1 MDIIAYALSK
11 KHTNKKI
18 DETVL
23 LLSDLPEKV
32 EALDQVTEDAKS
44 VLANYP
50 ILLEDG
56 EAEEHYVLENTDI
69 DTTLSVAGKAADAKV
84 VGDQIAAICAA
95 LRKLGVNI

>member
-11 KHTNKKI
+11 KYTNKKI
-18 DETVL
+18 DETVP

-32 EALDQVTEDAKS
+32 EALDQATEDAKS

-50 ILLEDG
+50 ILQEG
-56 EAEEHYVLENTDI
+56 ETEEHYVLEDTDI

>member
-1 MDIIAYALSK
+1 VDVITYALSK
-11 KHTNKKI
+11 KYTNKKI
-18 DETVL
+18 DETVP

-56 EAEEHYVLENTDI
+56 EAEEHYVLENTDV
-69 DTTLSVAGKAADAKV
+69 DPTLSVAGKAADAKA
-84 VGDQIAAICAA
+84 VGDKLSVIISA
-95 LRKLGVNI
+95 LRSLGINI